1 MRVAA
6 DDEVN
11 GLVELTDDGDD
22 GPGNPRTFV
31 VVAGRKAALV
41 DQHDD
46 GFDAALPQ
54 LRHQRVYRLGLVPE
68 FQPGDA

>member
-6 DDEVN
+6 DDEVD
-11 GLVELTDDGDD
+11 GLVELADDGDD
-22 GPGNPRTFV
+22 GSGNPRTLV
-31 VVAGRKAALV
+31 VVAGREAALV

-46 GFDAALPQ
+46 GLDAALPE
-54 LRHQRVYRLGLVPE
+54 LRHQRVDRLGLVPE